1 VVAHVARAH
10 LALRMK
16 RFALFAAVAAAA
28 CGAQS
33 SPSTPQVLELERWS
47 PPQASAHDI
56 LLATRG
62 DVVVLQKRISRDGGA
77 TWTIKLLDAAMDEL
91 GRITGQRMSL
101 DGTSRKLARYDLA
114 TNAMTPLAGVPG
126 FTGERTWRV
135 DPTGNLIVFD
145 AVENKLA
152 VERSGTW
159 SQATLPQPTAT
170 EVRPYIKDVE
180 SNGSVVLTVSA
191 WGVHRSSDG
200 GKTFTYVGPANDA
213 RDILVLTDKRFVLV
227 GDGDGRV
234 FDATGAAA
242 GTLAGLRL
250 EENEATVCEDGAIV
264 ARNKVTH
271 DLGATWQPLS
281 VGGDLSV
288 QVTRAGCGGGRYW
301 MLALSDIWGYRLIR
315 YDTLGGEG
323 VAAGN
328 WDALGDQAWSNANI
342 PIARAPDGTFLVS
355 GYALAPG
362 ATEWTLR
369 ETPSRT
375 WTSDDVLFGAQ
386 DARFYASDDGGRNWM
401 AAGAAGLT
409 IEDPEAFARSFDG
422 TIYLSQF
429 TGTEGD
435 TDTWRSVVWQSGNSG
450 ESWTVA
456 YEGIATRAGDDK
468 IVGEA
473 HRFVGVSKD
482 GTWIAT
488 DAISSDAG
496 MTWQTTNVKGDRGLA
511 HLTPG
516 GALVT
521 GGADEKLWRVY
532 DNGGL
537 GELRAT
543 YEIEALGNPIP
554 ASQLR
559 SVAFDAE
566 GYAYIARGS
575 PFAQIWRSTI
585 PLD

>member
-1 VVAHVARAH
+1 MKLL
-10 LALRMK
+10 LAS
-16 RFALFAAVAAAA
+16 FAALWAAA
-28 CGAQS
+28 CGARS

-77 TWTIKLLDAAMDEL
+77 TWSALDTRIGDLKGVA
-91 GRITGQRMSL
+91 ITGQQMMIY
-101 DGTSRKLARYDLA
+101 GTSSKLARYDLA

-126 FTGERTWRV
+126 FTAERTWRV
-135 DPTGNLIVFD
+135 DPAGNLLVFD

-152 VERSGTW
+152 VEHGGAW
-159 SQATLPQPTAT
+159 SETTLPQPTAT
-170 EVRPYIKDVE
+170 EVRPYIKDIE
-180 SNGSVVLTVSA
+180 SNGTALLAVSA
-191 WGVHRSSDG
+191 WGVYRSSDG
-200 GKTFTYVGPANDA
+200 GKTFTYVAEANDA
-213 RDILVLTDKRFVLV
+213 RDILVLADKRFALV
-227 GDGDGRV
+227 GNGDARV
-234 FDATGAAA
+234 FDASGAAA
-242 GTLAGLRL
+242 GSLAGLRL
-250 EENEATVCEDGAIV
+250 EENEATVCDDGAIV
-264 ARNKVTH
+264 ARNKVPR

-301 MLALSDIWGYRLIR
+301 IVALSEIWGYRLIR

-328 WDALGDQAWSNANI
+328 WDALGDQAWTSGGPA
-342 PIARAPDGTFLVS
+342 IARAPDGTFLVG

-375 WTSDDVLFGAQ
+375 WASDDILFGMQ
-386 DARFYASDDGGRNWM
+386 GARFYASDDDGMNWI
-401 AAGAAGLT
+401 AAPATGLT
-409 IEDPEAFARSFDG
+409 IEEPEALARTFDG
-422 TIYLSQF
+422 NLYVSQF
-429 TGTEGD
+429 TGKTENE
-435 TDTWRSVVWQSGNSG
+435 TDTWRSVVWRSGDSG
-450 ESWTVA
+450 VSWTLE

-473 HRFVGVSKD
+473 HRFVGVTTD

-488 DAISSDAG
+488 DAISTDDGS
-496 MTWQTTNVKGDRGLA
+496 TWQRTDVKGDRGLA

-532 DNGGL
+532 DEGGL

-543 YEIEALGNPIP
+543 YQIEVEGNAIP

-559 SVAFDAE
+559 SVAFDAA
-566 GYAYIARGS
+566 GYAYVARGN
-575 PFAQIWRSTI
+575 PYVQIWRSNI

>member
-1 VVAHVARAH
+1 MDSAH
-10 LALRMK
+10 LALPMK
-16 RFALFAAVAAAA
+16 LLLASFAAVAAA

-33 SPSTPQVLELERWS
+33 SPSTPQVLELQRWS
-47 PPQASAHDI
+47 PPQASAHGI

-62 DVVVLQKRISRDGGA
+62 DVVVLQNRISRDAGA
-77 TWTIKLLDAAMDEL
+77 TWSALDTRIGDLKGVA
-91 GRITGQRMSL
+91 ITGQQMTL
-101 DGTSRKLARYDLA
+101 YGTSTKLARYDLA

-126 FTGERTWRV
+126 FTAERTWRV
-135 DPTGNLIVFD
+135 DPAGNLIVFD

-152 VERSGTW
+152 VEHGGAW
-159 SQATLPQPTAT
+159 SETSLPQPTAT
-170 EVRPYIKDVE
+170 EVRPYIKDIE
-180 SNGSVVLTVSA
+180 SNGSVLLAVSA

-200 GKTFTYVGPANDA
+200 GKTFTYVAEANDA
-213 RDILVLTDKRFVLV
+213 RDILVLADKRFALV
-227 GDGDGRV
+227 GNGDARV
-234 FDATGAAA
+234 FDASGAAA
-242 GTLAGLRL
+242 GSLAGLRL
-250 EENEATVCEDGAIV
+250 EENEATVCDDGAIV

-281 VGGDLSV
+281 VGGDLSL

-301 MLALSDIWGYRLIR
+301 ILALSEIWGYRLIR

-328 WDALGDQAWSNANI
+328 WDALGDQPWTSGGPA
-342 PIARAPDGTFLVS
+342 IARAPDGTFLVG

-375 WTSDDVLFGAQ
+375 WASDDTMFGVQ
-386 DARFYASDDGGRNWM
+386 GTRFYASDDGGMNWM
-401 AAGAAGLT
+401 AAAAAGLT
-409 IEDPEAFARSFDG
+409 IEEPEALARTFDG
-422 TIYLSQF
+422 NLYVSQF
-429 TGTEGD
+429 TGTTEGE
-435 TDTWRSVVWQSGNSG
+435 TDTWRSVVWRSGDSG
-450 ESWTVA
+450 LSWTLA
-456 YEGIATRAGDDK
+456 YEGIATRGGDDK

-473 HRFVGVSKD
+473 HRFVGVTTA

-488 DAISSDAG
+488 DAISTDDG
-496 MTWQTTNVKGDRGLA
+496 ITWQRTDVKGDRGLA

-532 DNGGL
+532 DDGGL

-543 YEIEALGNPIP
+543 YEIEALGNAIP

-559 SVAFDAE
+559 SVAFDAA
-566 GYAYIARGS
+566 GYAYVARGN
-575 PFAQIWRSTI
+575 PYVQIWRSNI

>member
-1 VVAHVARAH
+1 
-10 LALRMK
+10 MK
-16 RFALFAAVAAAA
+16 SLLVPFTAIAAAA
-28 CGAQS
+28 CGAQT

-77 TWTIKLLDAAMDEL
+77 TWSALDSRIGEL
-91 GRITGQRMSL
+91 KGVAITGQQMTL
-101 DGTSRKLARYDLA
+101 YGTSTKLARYDLV
-114 TNAMTPLAGVPG
+114 TNAMTPLAGVPS

-135 DPTGNLIVFD
+135 DPSGNLMVFD

-152 VERSGTW
+152 VEHAGAW
-159 SQATLPQPTAT
+159 SEASLPQPTAS
-170 EVRPYIKDVE
+170 EVRPYIKDLE
-180 SNGSVVLTVSA
+180 SNGTTLLAVSA
-191 WGVHRSSDG
+191 WGVHRSLDG
-200 GKTFTYVGPANDA
+200 GKTFTFVAAADDA
-213 RDILVLTDKRFVLV
+213 RDLLVLADKRFALV
-227 GDGDGRV
+227 GTGEARL

-271 DLGATWQPLS
+271 DLGLTWKPLTA
-281 VGGDLSV
+281 GGDLSL
-288 QVTRAGCGGGRYW
+288 QVTRSGCAGGGYW
-301 MLALSDIWGYRLIR
+301 VLALSDIWGYRLIR
-315 YDTLGGEG
+315 YDALGGEG
-323 VAAGN
+323 YAAGN
-328 WDALGDQAWSNANI
+328 WDALGDQAWSSGGPA
-342 PIARAPDGTFLVS
+342 IARAHDGTFLVG

-369 ETPSRT
+369 ETPART
-375 WTSDDVLFGAQ
+375 WSSDDVLFGVQ
-386 DARFYASDDGGRNWM
+386 GARFYASDDGGMNWM
-401 AAGAAGLT
+401 VAAAAGLT
-409 IEDPEAFARSFDG
+409 VEEPEAFARSFDG
-422 TIYLSQF
+422 NIYVSQF
-429 TGTEGD
+429 TGMNENG
-435 TDTWRSVVWQSGNSG
+435 TDTWRSVVWRSVDSGV
-450 ESWTVA
+450 SWTLA
-456 YEGIATRAGDDK
+456 YEGIATRDGDDK
-468 IVGEA
+468 LVGEA
-473 HRFVGVSKD
+473 HRFVGVTQN

-488 DAISSDAG
+488 DAISHDDG
-496 MTWQTTNVKGDRGLA
+496 TTWQPTDVKGDRGLA

-532 DNGGL
+532 DEGGL

-543 YEIEALGNPIP
+543 YQIEVEGEPIP

-559 SVAFDAE
+559 SVAFDEE
-566 GYAYIARGS
+566 GYAYVARGA
-575 PFAQIWRSTI
+575 PYVQLWRSSL